1 MNDSKPEN
9 LALPSHLTDRADRN
23 KALAGNLT
31 PTYESVSFS
40 NPVLDQFRGLMPD
53 FNKRLSSDRDLGLS
67 SSDHLRL
74 SQETLPRLVSSSFTG
89 IKAAGLLESVLE
101 SPRIPAGKGLE
112 IFPDLPGRM
121 LTESRVC
128 SLVLSADLPMAPL
141 SSRLLTLRQTED
153 RLSEVERQG
162 IKKELK

>member
-9 LALPSHLTDRADRN
+9 SALPSHLTDRADRN

-31 PTYESVSFS
+31 PTYESATFS

-53 FNKRLSSDRDLGLS
+53 FNKRLSPDRALGLS

-74 SQETLPRLVSSSFTG
+74 SPETLPRLVSSSWTE
-89 IKAAGLLESVLE
+89 IKSAGLLESVVE
-101 SPRIPAGKGLE
+101 SPKMHTGKGLE

-121 LTESRVC
+121 LTESRI
-128 SLVLSADLPMAPL
+128 SSPTLSADLPMAPL
-141 SSRLLTLRQTED
+141 SSKLLTLRQTED
-153 RLSEVERQG
+153 KLNEV
-162 IKKELK
+162 KKDKEQKKV

>member
-1 MNDSKPEN
+1 MTILTAMNDSKPEN
-9 LALPSHLTDRADRN
+9 SALPSHLTDRADRS
-23 KALAGNLT
+23 KGLAGNLT

-89 IKAAGLLESVLE
+89 IKSAGILESALE
-101 SPRIPAGKGLE
+101 SSRIPAGKGLE

-121 LTESRVC
+121 LTEPRVC
-128 SLVLSADLPMAPL
+128 SLSADLPMAPL

-153 RLSEVERQG
+153 RLSEVEKDR
-162 IKKELK
+162 E